1 MKRYYSRLNGTLNE
15 PRQEKWIAC
24 EKETVKSV
32 LKKCVIVVKQNTKLL
47 YGLPETPFPL
57 YRDKIGF
64 PFCSTGFDYLV
75 SLFIKPIL
83 GNSSNVYIC
92 FAYIF

>member
-1 MKRYYSRLNGTLNE
+1 MNPDK
-15 PRQEKWIAC
+15 KWIAC
-24 EKETVKSV
+24 EKEKVKSV
-32 LKKCVIVVKQNTKLL
+32 LKKCVTCVKQNTKLL

-57 YRDKIGF
+57 YRDKIGC

-83 GNSSNVYIC
+83 RNNSNELFKVYIC
-92 FAYIF
+92 FVYIF